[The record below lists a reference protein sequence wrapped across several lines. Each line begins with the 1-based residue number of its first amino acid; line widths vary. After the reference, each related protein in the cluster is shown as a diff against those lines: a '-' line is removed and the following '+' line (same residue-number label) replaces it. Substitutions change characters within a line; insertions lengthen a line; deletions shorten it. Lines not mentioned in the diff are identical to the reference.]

1 MQTLFSKKSQFT
13 TELGKRDPK
22 SDGSGVFG
30 KITGG
35 VASLFG

>member
-1 MQTLFSKKSQFT
+1 MQTLLAKKSQFT
-13 TELGKRDPK
+13 AELGKRDPK
-22 SDGSGVFG
+22 SESSGMFG